1 MAWLA
6 LLGLLGAVSCLHPI
20 SASSRAYGAPGRE
33 PLPSYAPSR
42 PLTPSTVASESSL
55 PADLSLAIELR
66 LAELER
72 RGGVCAKYGE
82 VLERSYRSG
91 RIKLRPYMWRVRG
104 HLVSGQASPNGEM
117 ILAQEIDSL
126 NVGMRTIDDLVWTV
140 EHEAAHIAFR
150 LPSDNGLDED
160 RANQFVRACRA
171 GRAAG

>member
-1 MAWLA
+1 MLCLA
-6 LLGLLGAVSCLHPI
+6 AVASCVSPM
-20 SASSRAYGAPGRE
+20 SASSNSFGSSAPESHG
-33 PLPSYAPSR
+33 PFSTSR
-42 PLTPSTVASESSL
+42 PATPPARAALVSL
-55 PADLSLAIELR
+55 PPELSLAIETR

-72 RGGVCAKYGE
+72 RGGVCSRYAE

-104 HLVSGQASPNGEM
+104 HLVSGEARPNGEM

-150 LPSDNGLDED
+150 LPSDNGLQDD
-160 RANQFVRACRA
+160 RANSYVRACRS
-171 GRAAG
+171 GEEAAEG